1 MSDLPTIVDD
11 PHRLRVITLAKAVK
25 EYEAYAQQHRDYSA
39 GTMRLLRASLEI
51 MVDAV
56 GGNTKVHDLNRGHMT
71 VALEKA
77 RKGDTAAEAVR
88 RQAQGKNPRTGRG
101 KGAINMTMSQWR
113 GFIEFCWAES
123 YLSRHVSPC
132 GGFKSAPR
140 SAIRRGKADP
150 WTIPTNQWE
159 EFLDLCGM
167 RHGRLRMLA
176 ALGLYAGR
184 RWSDV
189 KMMQWQH
196 INLDESEFQFL
207 NEKGDHW
214 TKLPIIF
221 PELVDEIRRWKAW
234 YIDQEGPLNPEW
246 YVIPARMHTDSL
258 SLRGGDGV
266 TGHNQ
271 MYPGWPVEPTKF
283 ADEQTPKEFGI
294 IFQAM
299 DAPGKRLGM
308 HTCRRSCAK
317 RLIDEL
323 GWPITDVQTYLDHA
337 NVQTT
342 EIYTRSSHNVD
353 LLRQRY
359 MGQTLGSPPASPVV
373 VDLAE
378 ERWRRV
384 KGGDRVRAARLDA
397 MLEDSDEETA

>member
-1 MSDLPTIVDD
+1 MSELPTIVDD
-11 PHRLRVITLAKAVK
+11 PHKIRVITLGKAVK

-39 GTMRLLRASLEI
+39 GSLRLLRTSLEI
-51 MVDAV
+51 LVDAV
-56 GGNTKVHDLNRGHMT
+56 GSNTKVHELTRGHMT

-77 RKGDTAAEAVR
+77 RKGDTPAEAVR

-101 KGAINMTMSQWR
+101 KGAINLTMSQWR
-113 GFIEFCWAES
+113 GFIEFCWDES

-132 GGFKSAPR
+132 GGFKAAPR
-140 SAIRRGKADP
+140 SALRRAKADP
-150 WTIPTNQWE
+150 WTIPTEQWG

-176 ALGLYAGR
+176 ALGLFGGR

-189 KMMQWQH
+189 KLMQWKH
-196 INLDESEFQFL
+196 INLDNSRFQFF
-207 NEKGDHW
+207 NDKAGHW
-214 TKLPIIF
+214 AKLPIVF
-221 PELVDEIRRWKAW
+221 PELVDEIRRWQAW
-234 YIDQEGPLNPEW
+234 YIDQEGPLDEEW

-258 SLRGGDGV
+258 SLRGGSGV

-271 MYPGWPVEPTKF
+271 MWPGWPVDPTKF
-283 ADEQTPKEFGI
+283 ADEQTPKEFSI

-308 HTCRRSCAK
+308 HTCRRSCAQ

-323 GWPITDVQTYLDHA
+323 GWPITDVQTYLDHV

-342 EIYTRSSHNVD
+342 EIYTRHNANAD
-353 LLRQRY
+353 LLAERY
-359 MGQTLGSPPASPVV
+359 TGQTLGQAPTKAPV

-378 ERWRRV
+378 ARWRKV
-384 KGGDRVRAARLDA
+384 KGGDRVREARINA
-397 MLEDSDEETA
+397 MLEDSDEDTA